1 MVQHGK
7 FGSTMSALGQ
17 KRTLRRSGRCPLYPQ
32 KRTLGLSR
40 AMSAS
45 RQKRTL
51 ERRLFDYLVGT
62 AKQRWRY
69 GEAECFGSLE
79 VDDQL
84 DSGRRLHRKIGRLL
98 AFEDAIDIAGR
109 TTILVEI
116 VRPVRDQAAIGGFVT
131 VRVDRGQLWPGR

>member
-17 KRTLRRSGRCPLYPQ
+17 KRTL
-32 KRTLGLSR
+32 
-40 AMSAS
+40 
-45 RQKRTL
+45 
-51 ERRLFDYLVGT
+51 ERRLFDYFVGT

-109 TTILVEI
+109 TTILD
-116 VRPVRDQAAIGGFVT
+116 DQAAIGGFVT
-131 VRVDRGQLWPGR
+131 VREIAGSF